1 MCAKDFIGREGQV
14 LILCGDTP
22 LIKGETLKNLVA
34 RHVEKH
40 NTVTMLS
47 TILADPTG
55 YGRII
60 RDENGNFIKNVE
72 HKDATEQERA
82 FKEVNSGMYLFEADA
97 LYDSLGKLKNDNAQ
111 NEYYLPDTL
120 SIIKAEGGRVDA
132 VVTEDETEIM
142 GVNSKE
148 QLSEAEAVMQ
158 QRQRA

>member
-1 MCAKDFIGREGQV
+1 M
-14 LILCGDTP
+14 ILFGDTP
-22 LIKGETLKNLVA
+22 LITGETLNRLVKA
-34 RHVEKH
+34 HEFEG
-40 NTVTMLS
+40 NAITVLS
-47 TILADPTG
+47 AVIDNPAG

-60 RDENGNFIKNVE
+60 RSLDGTFIKSVE